1 MSKSSEYKTIS
12 NEIWEE
18 KAKAFVVRC
27 VRQLW
32 GKKAE
37 DIHSWL
43 FKHEFSNKFIQSNMF
58 GWNKK
63 QTSRSMEKWGVE
75 FIDQNVEELIIP
87 PGVVIPHIVDECL
100 LKVYLI
106 DFEKNND
113 IFLLPG
119 SHKNPV
125 ILGNSGENL
134 YICDNIIDGYFIFQ
148 EKGEL
153 GDVLI
158 LDNYCE
164 ASEEYLNSIF
174 VKYGQIKIF
183 SNDLDKLDF
192 NAPSEGVEKIKIPGV
207 SIAESVKSGFIL

>member
-1 MSKSSEYKTIS
+1 
-12 NEIWEE
+12 
-18 KAKAFVVRC
+18 
-27 VRQLW
+27 
-32 GKKAE
+32 
-37 DIHSWL
+37 
-43 FKHEFSNKFIQSNMF
+43 MF

-63 QTSRSMEKWGVE
+63 KTSRSIEKWGIE
-75 FIDQNVEELIIP
+75 FVDQGVEELIIP
-87 PGVVIPHIVDECL
+87 PGVVIPHIVDEHL

-125 ILGNSGENL
+125 VLGDSGENL

-158 LDNYCE
+158 LDKYCE
-164 ASEEYLNSIF
+164 ASEGYLNSIF
-174 VKYGQIKIF
+174 AKYGQIKII
-183 SNDLDKLDF
+183 SNTLDKLDF
-192 NAPSEGVEKIKIPGV
+192 IAQAKGVEKIKIPGV
-207 SIAESVKSGFIL
+207 SIVESVKSGFIL